1 MEGGVKQYC
10 IYCVNAEKQDDIYCK
25 KKDKHIPVG
34 TATSRNRNPCEHYQ
48 EGPNVITGKKY
59 APREDLTGRRFGRLT
74 VIERYGRIGH
84 QRTWLCKCDCGKEK
98 VIRGPVLMRGDALSC
113 GCYARERS
121 SLTNRTHGM
130 SHSNLYR
137 RWRTIIDRCN
147 GGDEN
152 HEKNYKNRGIVVCDE
167 WKRSFETF
175 RDWALANGYKKE
187 LTIDRIDFNGNYEP
201 SNCRWITER
210 DQHYNTRKTRRFE
223 YKGEMMDLRQLEK
236 VGGIPMET
244 IRDRIRH
251 GWTIERAATEEIH
264 KKSRRK
270 AN

>member
-1 MEGGVKQYC
+1 MREYCVYC
-10 IYCVNAEKQDDIYCK
+10 IHAEKQDDIYCR
-25 KKDKHIPVG
+25 KKDKHIPIG
-34 TATSRNRNPCEHYQ
+34 TATTRNQKPCEYYE
-48 EGPNVITGKKY
+48 EGRNVITGKKY
-59 APREDLTGRRFGRLT
+59 APRRDLTGQRFGRLT

-121 SLTNRTHGM
+121 SLTHRTHGM
-130 SHSNLYR
+130 SDSNLYR

-147 GGDEN
+147 GTDKN
-152 HEKNYKNRGIVVCDE
+152 HERNYKERGIVVCSE
-167 WKRSFETF
+167 WRNSFEAF

-201 SNCRWITER
+201 SNCRWIPER
-210 DQHYNTRKTRRFE
+210 DQHYNTRKTCRFE
-223 YKGEMMDLRQLEK
+223 YNGKLMNLRELESIS
-236 VGGIPMET
+236 GIPMET
-244 IRDRIRH
+244 IRDRVRR
-251 GWTIERAATEEIH
+251 GWTVERAATEEIH